1 MKYSLLLLAL
11 VGCASE
17 PKMTEQQLIM
27 DKQIQAMGRNEVIDA
42 VKQCE
47 TSGLRAITVFGKRK
61 INDYTAETIVDV
73 TCGPK
78 WYY

>member
-61 INDYTAETIVDV
+61 INNYTADVVADV
-73 TCGPK
+73 TCAPK
-78 WYY
+78 YRY

>member
-1 MKYSLLLLAL
+1 MKYALLLLAL

-17 PKMTEQQLIM
+17 PKLTEQQLIM
-27 DKQIQAMGRNEVIDA
+27 DKQIQSMGRSELIDA
-42 VKQCE
+42 IKRCE

-61 INDYTAETIVDV
+61 INGFTAETIVDV

-78 WYY
+78 FH